1 MQVQCTHILDLFRL
15 EDKLSPPEVV
25 KLDVVVVKQALP
37 PCDLPHL
44 RHDLQDQLDDQ
55 EIVFDGVHL
64 QEDGVLG
71 VL

>member
-1 MQVQCTHILDLFRL
+1 MQVLCTHDLDFFRL

-55 EIVFDGVHL
+55 ELVFDGVHL

>member
-44 RHDLQDQLDDQ
+44 RHDLQDEL
-55 EIVFDGVHL
+55 IV
-64 QEDGVLG
+64 
-71 VL
+71 

>member
-37 PCDLPHL
+37 LCDLPHL
-44 RHDLQDQLDDQ
+44 RHDLQDQL
-55 EIVFDGVHL
+55 IV
-64 QEDGVLG
+64 
-71 VL
+71 